1 MEASEVL
8 EALAGLDL
16 TAILRGMDQVEAV
29 EAMEEATVMEEVTAT
44 EEEADKVP
52 LEALEV

>member
-1 MEASEVL
+1 ML

-16 TAILRGMDQVEAV
+16 TAILRGTDLVDLTEV
-29 EAMEEATVMEEVTAT
+29 MEEATVMEEVTAT